1 MTGCSRLPTRLGFH
15 PRFEVVPALLCNVDL
30 ARRDPAGLLLEDV
43 QKDDEILGPTEMD
56 AIQLRAVMAAQFP
69 QLALNLRAV
78 REGEMWIRE
87 RKHVQAVDLVI
98 DGDLPLRAQLL
109 DEVVDRLSAI
119 GGAVVNSLQVGHEA
133 S

>member
-1 MTGCSRLPTRLGFH
+1 
-15 PRFEVVPALLCNVDL
+15 
-30 ARRDPAGLLLEDV
+30 
-43 QKDDEILGPTEMD
+43 
-56 AIQLRAVMAAQFP
+56 
-69 QLALNLRAV
+69 
-78 REGEMWIRE
+78 MWIRG

-98 DGDLPLRAQLL
+98 DGDLPLRTQLL